1 MIIVKPIDTYACE
14 ILSQAENGAI
24 TLPYS
29 SREEFENVLGRTKK
43 FENGALTDMTQ
54 EEITLR
60 DGNRLRCKRKY
71 LLEAFDKWEKAVL
84 RGRETDD
91 SMIMLWYQMLLDLN
105 AAAFDSVPERIKY
118 YLR

>member
-1 MIIVKPIDTYACE
+1 
-14 ILSQAENGAI
+14 
-24 TLPYS
+24 
-29 SREEFENVLGRTKK
+29 
-43 FENGALTDMTQ
+43 MTQ

-71 LLEAFDKWEKAVL
+71 LLAAFDKWEKAVL

>member
-14 ILSQAENGAI
+14 ILSKTEEGAI
-24 TLPYS
+24 TLPYN
-29 SREEFENVLGRTKK
+29 SREELESVLGHTKK
-43 FENGALTDMTQ
+43 FENGVLTDMTQ
-54 EEITLR
+54 EEMTSHN
-60 DGNRLRCKRKY
+60 GNRLRCKRKY